1 LLPAPLI
8 VSQIVPI
15 DFDDRLWRGYREGR
29 ALPEPAMR
37 DWMDA
42 VARHVG
48 PRRPLTVLDLGS
60 GTGRFTPSLADRF
73 GGPVYGVEPATKM
86 REVAVAS
93 AGHANVTYLAGR
105 AEQVP
110 LPDSSC
116 DIAFLFFVFHHFTD
130 RSAAASELARVLR
143 PEGLVFVRTQFGD
156 RLREISWRRF
166 FPRALEVEQRL
177 FPTLDETTTTFTRA
191 GFELLALDAVEFEIA
206 ASLAANLERLRHRS
220 VSTLEL
226 LSEAEVED
234 GFAAM
239 DRAAKAHPG
248 GGPVR
253 EIGDL
258 LVLRLS
264 ADP

>member
-1 LLPAPLI
+1 
-8 VSQIVPI
+8 VTI

-29 ALPEPAMR
+29 ALPEQAMC

-86 REVAVAS
+86 REIAVES
-93 AGHANVTYLAGR
+93 AKHPNVTYIAGR
-105 AEQVP
+105 AEEVP
-110 LPDSSC
+110 LQDNSC

-130 RSAAASELARVLR
+130 RSAAAAELARVLR
-143 PEGLVFVRTQFGD
+143 PDGLVFVRTQFGD
-156 RLREISWRRF
+156 RLREVSWRRF
-166 FPRALEVEQRL
+166 FPRASQVEQEL
-177 FPTLDETTTTFTRA
+177 FPTLGETKTTFTGA
-191 GFELLALDAVEFEIA
+191 GFELVALDEVEFEIA
-206 ASLAANLERLRHRS
+206 ASLAANLERLRHRG

-226 LSEAEVED
+226 LSDAEVEE

-239 DRAAKAHPG
+239 GRAAAEDAG
-248 GGPVR
+248 RGPVR

-258 LVLRLS
+258 LVLRL
-264 ADP
+264 APPG